1 MTMESYNQIQ
11 KRFVVFLD
19 IMGFKDRVARSTA
32 ENLYAELTDFNRD
45 ITNIINSSKKVD
57 TNKLSRRSGES
68 EISLISSDDP
78 TNKVMLAQFSDSI
91 VLFSSDN
98 SADSLLAIS
107 NVAIQIMV
115 SAINREK
122 PIPLKGALA
131 EGNITCDMPKQ
142 LFFGQALIDAYL
154 LEENVQYYG
163 IVVHHTAESSV
174 IDYGNQL
181 FKNSLVPL
189 KSGKIYHYELVWYKE
204 AVNDIK
210 SGLDRIR
217 LSVSDS
223 PRKYVDNTNDII
235 DKLCDSKSGV

>member
-1 MTMESYNQIQ
+1 METFNQIQ

-19 IMGFKDRVARSTA
+19 IMGFKDRVARSA
-32 ENLYAELTDFNRD
+32 PENLYTELTDFNRD

-57 TNKLSRRSGES
+57 TQGLSQNSGES
-68 EISLISSDDP
+68 EVALISSEEQKD
-78 TNKVMLAQFSDSI
+78 KIMLAQFSDSI
-91 VLFSSDN
+91 VLFSNDN
-98 SADSLLAIS
+98 SKESLDLIS
-107 NVAIQIMV
+107 NVAKQIMV

-163 IVVHHTAESSV
+163 VVVHHTAESSV
-174 IDYGNQL
+174 KSCGNHL
-181 FKNSLVPL
+181 FKNTLVPL
-189 KSGKIYHYELVWYKE
+189 KSGKIYHFELAWYEDSID
-204 AVNDIK
+204 DIK
-210 SGLDRIR
+210 LGLDRIR

-223 PRKYVDNTNDII
+223 PRKYVDNTNLII
-235 DKLCDSKSGV
+235 DSH